1 MKDFLKKGKAKSND
15 SGDDS
20 KEKPAKKPLFGGSKS
35 DKSAKKGGG
44 LGFGK
49 KPSKAKTGNDSLSD
63 DDFGEKPA
71 FSLKNNKGAG
81 KPKKGK
87 GGGLD
92 LSKMDTKKL
101 IMGLVAVL
109 VVLVL
114 LLVATFV
121 IGGGDESSELPPPE
135 MASEQVSEP
144 APAPMPES
152 PPAETP
158 PPAPE
163 QQVTVEAPPT
173 PTEPAPVAPPAP
185 VEQPP
190 VAVAPPPAQQPVQV
204 APQPQQAQPAGVSRP
219 ATAPMT
225 REEFES
231 GADKIYRERTTT
243 PPTSSR
249 WAFTNWVLLK
259 QDPICVFKQ
268 AFCPINHLI

>member
-121 IGGGDESSELPPPE
+121 MGGGDESAELPPPE
-135 MASEQVSEP
+135 MASEPVSEPVLAEPPPVETPPEQVAVEAPPMPAESAP
-144 APAPMPES
+144 APAP
-152 PPAETP
+152 
-158 PPAPE
+158 
-163 QQVTVEAPPT
+163 VEP
-173 PTEPAPVAPPAP
+173 
-185 VEQPP
+185 PP
-190 VAVAPPPAQQPVQV
+190 VAVAPPPTQAQQPVQV
-204 APQPQQAQPAGVSRP
+204 APQPQQAQPADVSRP
-219 ATAPMT
+219 VTAPMT

-249 WAFTNWVLLK
+249 WAFKNWVLLK

-268 AFCPINHLI
+268 AFSNQPSYLT